1 MMNRRGF
8 LASILAAGVAPAAIG
23 SGVLMPI
30 KRIVLPAYCEILDPT
45 MDALSYPSKFL
56 YPMEIGRYEN
66 VRFIESKVVHQ
77 FEVVPRRRPLFVGA
91 GSYQF
96 NSK

>member
-1 MMNRRGF
+1 MNRRGF

-30 KRIVLPAYCEILDPT
+30 KRIVLPEYLEIVDPT
-45 MDALSYPSKFL
+45 VNALIYATL
-56 YPMEIGRYEN
+56 YPMEIGRYEGF
-66 VRFIESKVVHQ
+66 RYITSQQMQELRLL
-77 FEVVPRRRPLFVGA
+77 PRPSPMFA
-91 GSYQF
+91 GMSSYQF